1 MPTILCP
8 GCGKT
13 HFADEAHAGRQFQ
26 CHTCGRLVAIALP
39 LHPLPGLPHP
49 EPGGRRIRVAGLV
62 LMVIA
67 GAAAWGLWGVTR
79 SSRDEAVPPRLVR
92 GPVPF
97 PASADFDQ
105 IIPANGATIRF
116 TPGKS
121 IVADARINGA
131 TWVRLLVDTGA
142 DMTTISLKA
151 LTAAGVSMHNAVS
164 HPLVGATGL
173 TKVQAVVVDLLEVQD
188 AAIRGLTVDAFQIT
202 HLPEGIDGL
211 LGRDFLDRFDLII
224 DRASSTATIRPAR
237 TLPDASP

>member
-26 CHTCGRLVAIALP
+26 CHTCGRLIAIALP
-39 LHPLPGLPHP
+39 LHPPPSLPPT
-49 EPGGRRIRVAGLV
+49 EARRRKIRGAGLV
-62 LMVIA
+62 LLVIA

-79 SSRDEAVPPRLVR
+79 SGRDGAVPPSFVPD
-92 GPVPF
+92 PVPL
-97 PASADFDQ
+97 PASVDGDQ
-105 IIPANGATIRF
+105 VIPANGATIRF

-121 IVADARINGA
+121 IIADARINGA

-142 DMTTISLKA
+142 DMTTISLKV
-151 LTAAGVSMHNAVS
+151 LTAAGVPMHNAVS

-173 TKVQAVVVDLLEVQD
+173 TQVQAVVLDSLEVQD
-188 AAIRGLTVDAFQIT
+188 ARVRGLTVDVFQIA

-224 DRASSTATIRPAR
+224 DRARSTATIRPAR
-237 TLPDASP
+237 TLTDSSP

>member
-26 CHTCGRLVAIALP
+26 CHTCGRLIAIALP
-39 LHPLPGLPHP
+39 LHPLPSLPHT
-49 EPGGRRIRVAGLV
+49 EARRRKIRVAGLV
-62 LMVIA
+62 SMVIV
-67 GAAAWGLWGVTR
+67 GAAWGLWGVTG
-79 SSRDEAVPPRLVR
+79 SGRDGAVPPNFVP
-92 GPVPF
+92 GPML
-97 PASADFDQ
+97 PAFVDGDQ
-105 IIPANGATIRF
+105 VVPANGATIRF

-121 IVADARINGA
+121 IIADARINGA

-142 DMTTISLKA
+142 DMTTISLKV
-151 LTAAGVSMHNAVS
+151 LIAAGVSMHNAVS

-173 TKVQAVVVDLLEVQD
+173 TQVQAVVVDSLEVQD
-188 AAIRGLTVDAFQIT
+188 ARVRGLTVDAFQIA

-224 DRASSTATIRPAR
+224 DRARSTATIRPAR
-237 TLPDASP
+237 TLTDSAP